1 MGGGLLQLV
10 AYGAQDVY
18 LTGNPQITFFK
29 TVFRRHTNFSIE
41 SIEQTWNGNISAG
54 GKLAVTLGRQGDLVS
69 QIFIKTNGIVDDT
82 FSVIHRVD
90 CEIGGQII
98 DSHLSHW
105 MNIWCDLTHDVDK
118 AKQLDSLRKGSKSI
132 TTITQGD
139 IKWPLLESLEKDHV
153 ATYPGTN
160 GLNMIDIV
168 NDSIGNS
175 YFIKTGSVSY
185 NGGYNSYICK
195 ITRNNI
201 GTENY
206 TESINSTF
214 AVTHNHNSVQS
225 GHSKIVNYN
234 NKLYVTRTDGILS
247 SVSLSN
253 TGQNLAVIES
263 LFDVNIP
270 SGYIFSNGIVPSYSN
285 GNHVRGN
292 YINGISAIAKGN
304 NCLYL
309 AQESSP
315 FLITKMVFDPN
326 YTHQLEKYLIYDPP
340 QFTNGWGGGP
350 NVGNLIGGDLG
361 DINVRMNGPWKPG
374 INYDK
379 TLIIVGFASSEL
391 GKIDLT
397 QPNKPLSKFSGLSL
411 QSQALIIACY
421 KNSNKALIYYSN
433 KTIDI
438 LDIDAN
444 NGAGSL
450 TNLIIDTSAVA
461 TVNGTPHWGAGQ
473 GTDMVVDNTDTY
485 AYITVPNGGEIA
497 RLTIATGVLDIINGE
512 RSVVPSNG
520 TSIATSTWRMPA
532 GISYFKDSTNEVLY
546 VTDFNKVRKIDLIN
560 DSVSFVGND
569 TFDIYSGSIE
579 VNNAGTKL
587 LVTEAYSRKL
597 FIIDIISGQSS
608 QILPHVGSTDP
619 KPFASGHLVNS
630 LSNNG
635 QEKLIFLPDD
645 KSVIVTSNSDHS
657 IRILTFEKITDLSS
671 YNPGYYLEQCGIS
684 DSKIT
689 NILSDSQD
697 NLYVS
702 KDGAPG
708 IFKISYP
715 GSVTGTSLN
724 IMNQSNIITNP
735 KDIAFDN
742 DNNIIVSCSQ
752 THSVYRH
759 TDSSGQ
765 FTRIAGTG
773 STGTN
778 DSSDPLS
785 AQFGSP
791 SGLAMNAHN
800 DIIVGQIG
808 ETGSMKVIGGLK
820 PYDIVTNS
828 NISQY
833 GYVPLQFWFCRNPGL
848 ALPLIALQYHE
859 VKLIIELA
867 NSLNGVNEVEVWADY
882 IFLDTDER
890 RRFAQT
896 SHEYLIEQVQHSNT
910 QTIGITNVNDSSS
923 KQLQSLTELR
933 FNHPVKELLWTVY
946 QESSGANGITEAC
959 SIINQGGS
967 QNIEVESAL
976 LQMNGKDRFEERDG
990 KYLTRVQRYQNH
1002 TGTGIGITRRGVG
1015 SNDLSSVNV
1024 TSKWYPRTMNTHMY
1038 SFTLNPEEHQPSST
1052 CNFSR
1057 IDNAVLGLKFKTP
1070 AVNSNYTYKLDVY
1083 AMNYNILRIMS
1094 GMGGLAYSN

>member
-1 MGGGLLQLV
+1 MGGGLIQLV
-10 AYGAQDVY
+10 AYGAQDLY

-29 TVFRRHTNFSIE
+29 AVFRRHCNFSLE
-41 SIEQTWNGNISAG
+41 SIEQDWNGNISAG
-54 GKLAVTLGRQGDLVS
+54 GKIAVTLGRQGDLVS

-105 MNIWCDLTHDVDK
+105 MNIWCDLTHNMDK
-118 AKQLDSLRKGSKSI
+118 AKQLDGLRSGSKRI
-132 TTITQGD
+132 TTISQGD
-139 IKWPLLESLEKDHV
+139 LKWPLLESLDTNHV
-153 ATYPGTN
+153 GTYPGTT
-160 GLNMIDIV
+160 GFNMIDIV

-206 TESINSTF
+206 TEAINNTF
-214 AVTHNHNSVQS
+214 AVTHAHNSVQS
-225 GHSKIVNYN
+225 GHSKIVIYN
-234 NKLYVTRTDGILS
+234 NKLYVTRTDGILC

-253 TGQNLAVIES
+253 TGQNLAVVES

-270 SGYIFSNGIVPSYSN
+270 AGYIFSNGIVPSYSN
-285 GNHVRGN
+285 GNHIRGN
-292 YINGISAIAKGN
+292 YINGISAISKGN

-326 YTHQLEKYLIYDPP
+326 YTHQLEKSLVYDPP

-350 NVGNLIGGDLG
+350 NLGNLIGGDIG
-361 DINVRMNGPWKPG
+361 DSNIQVNGPWNPG

-397 QPNKPLSKFSGLSL
+397 QPNKPLSKLTGVSL
-411 QSQALIIACY
+411 PSQAIVIAGY
-421 KNSNKALIYYSN
+421 KNSNKALIYYLDN
-433 KTIDI
+433 TMAI
-438 LDIDAN
+438 LDIDGN
-444 NGAGSL
+444 NGTGSV
-450 TNLIIDTSAVA
+450 TNLIINSSTIP
-461 TVNGTPHWGAGQ
+461 GWGSGSD
-473 GTDMVVDNTDTY
+473 GPDMVVDSTDTY
-485 AYITVPNGGEIA
+485 AYLTVQSTGHIVK
-497 RLTIATGVLDIINGE
+497 LTIATGVLDIITGGH
-512 RSVVPSNG
+512 SLAPSNG
-520 TSIATSTWRMPA
+520 TSIDTSTWRLPR

-546 VTDFNKVRKIDLIN
+546 VGDFNKLRKIDLIN
-560 DSVSFVGND
+560 DSVSYLGNVN
-569 TFDIYSGSIE
+569 ISILEGNVE
-579 VNNAGTKL
+579 VNNAGTKIL
-587 LVTEAYSRKL
+587 YHPKWGRKL
-597 FIIDIISGQSS
+597 YIVDAITGEFT
-608 QILPHVGSTDP
+608 QILPHDGSPDQ
-619 KPFASGHLVNS
+619 KPFGSGHLVNS
-630 LSNNG
+630 INNVKG
-635 QEKLIFLPDD
+635 FMFLPDD
-645 KSVIVTSNSDHS
+645 KSVIVTDNSDHS
-657 IRILTFEKITDLSS
+657 IRILTFETTVTST

-702 KDGAPG
+702 KDGTPG

-735 KDIAFDN
+735 TDIAMDN
-742 DNNIIVSCSQ
+742 DSNIIVSCSQ

-759 TDSSGQ
+759 TDASGQ

-773 STGTN
+773 SAGTN
-778 DSSDPLS
+778 DSSNPLLAEFS
-785 AQFGSP
+785 SP
-791 SGLAMNAHN
+791 SGLAMNSHN
-800 DIIVGQIG
+800 DIIVGQTG
-808 ETGSMKVIGGLK
+808 ATGSMKVIGGIK
-820 PYDIVTNS
+820 PYDIVTNT
-828 NISQY
+828 NIPEY
-833 GYVPLQFWFCRNPGL
+833 GYIPLQFWFCRNPGL

-867 NSLNGVNEVEVWADY
+867 DSLNGVNEMEVWADY

-910 QTIGITNVNDSSS
+910 QTIGIVNITDSSS
-923 KQLQSLTELR
+923 KKLQSLTELR

-946 QESSGANGITEAC
+946 QEADGANSLTKAC
-959 SIINQGGS
+959 SVINQGGS
-967 QNIEVESAL
+967 QNIEVTSAL
-976 LQMNGKDRFEERDG
+976 LQMNGSDRFKERDG
-990 KYLTRVQRYQNH
+990 KYHTRVQRYQKH
-1002 TGTGIGITRRGVG
+1002 TGVGIGITRRGVG
-1015 SNDLSSVNV
+1015 SDDLSSADV

-1038 SFTLNPEEHQPSST
+1038 SFALNPEEYQPSST

-1057 IDNAVLGLKFKTP
+1057 IDNAVLGLKFNTP
-1070 AVNSNYTYKLDVY
+1070 PINSKYTYKLDVY
-1083 AMNYNILRIMS
+1083 GINYNVLRITS